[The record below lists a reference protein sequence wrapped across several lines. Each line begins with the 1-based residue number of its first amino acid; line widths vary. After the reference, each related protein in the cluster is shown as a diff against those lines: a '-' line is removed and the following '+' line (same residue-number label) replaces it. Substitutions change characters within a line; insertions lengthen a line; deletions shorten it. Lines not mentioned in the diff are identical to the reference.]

1 MIKVYWAPY
10 WKDSKTDW
18 NILYE
23 DPIKQDNQTYSF
35 LNPIT
40 TELTIKDNNIKYL
53 SKNNVNVFL
62 QGIFKNREDYK
73 YYIRYGMR
81 FIFHSD
87 ESVNMSLTGNHKDT
101 TLINYP
107 RDISQSFDVTNID
120 LFLKTDKLKI
130 KKDDTLVN
138 FHFDKDIELIR
149 FEMNDEIE
157 NNINYPMYSK
167 YKNMIKENIL

>member
-1 MIKVYWAPY
+1 
-10 WKDSKTDW
+10 
-18 NILYE
+18 
-23 DPIKQDNQTYSF
+23 
-35 LNPIT
+35 
-40 TELTIKDNNIKYL
+40 
-53 SKNNVNVFL
+53 
-62 QGIFKNREDYK
+62 
-73 YYIRYGMR
+73 MR

-107 RDISQSFDVTNID
+107 RDISQSFNVTNID